1 MIDAAGYLRMS
12 TDDQTTSIEIQ
23 QRELLK
29 KFGKKYNIV
38 AWYIDEGK
46 SGSHSVEKRTHF
58 LKLLE
63 DAEKKLFKVVIC
75 YDLSRFTRL
84 DAIDSAFAK
93 KILRDNRIRLDTAIE
108 GEIDW
113 TTSTGRIVDSV
124 LTEGQHEYSTKLAK
138 RVCDGKRTSFDKG
151 IPGQV
156 TPYGL
161 ARIVTDTSGNSRF
174 IPRTERFQR
183 PKDWK
188 QTFVEGDPKEV
199 EVVKWMFNEFNSR
212 DVSFHRLAVELNDKG
227 VPSPTG
233 KKWSYQV
240 VHDILGNVRYAGGLS
255 FGKNSSGKHYRIV
268 EGETV
273 PAADAVGQMFRLKS
287 GFLTREDSHEGFI
300 EKELFAAV
308 QIKVQRRWRTGKHAS
323 RDFSLTGVLYCG
335 HCGKPL
341 YGNEREPGTKHKPGI
356 KYICKGIHRGS
367 ECGQWGVREDVVLP
381 FIVKTIVEQIDQKEL
396 KTAQVKL
403 PSRRAGDASGLKSQ
417 LTKLRSTYE
426 TNWKKFMAMPADE
439 LANELQDRLKKMM
452 AEIRKLETEIEEKEV
467 PESWKDVMSRRHA
480 ILKELKGKLVTVQTA
495 VSGDGRF
502 GTGYTMPRNA
512 LRELLHQSDVRV
524 DLWFERASNHR
535 YRIVRGRLRVGDH
548 AAADLTAAHF
558 DDPASLIV

>member
-1 MIDAAGYLRMS
+1 MIDAVGCLRMS

-23 QRELLK
+23 KRELLH
-29 KFGKKYNIV
+29 KFGNKYNIV

-46 SGSHSVEKRTHF
+46 SGSHSVQKRKDF
-58 LKLLE
+58 LRLLE
-63 DAEKKLFKVVIC
+63 DAERKLFEVVVC
-75 YDLSRFTRL
+75 YDLSRFSRL
-84 DAIDSAFAK
+84 DSIESAFAK
-93 KILRDNRIRLDTAIE
+93 KILRDNRIRLDTILE

-113 TTSTGRIVDSV
+113 RSSMGRIVDSV

-138 RVCDGKRTSFDKG
+138 RVCDGKRLSFTKG
-151 IPGQV
+151 TPGQV

-161 ARIVTDTSGNSRF
+161 ARIVTDTNGTQRYV
-174 IPRTERFQR
+174 PRTERFQR
-183 PKDWK
+183 LKDWS

-199 EVVKWMFNEFNSR
+199 EVVKWLFNEFNTR
-212 DVSFHRLAVELNDKG
+212 DVSFHRLAVELNGKG
-227 VPSPTG
+227 IPSPTG

-240 VHDILGNVRYAGGLS
+240 VHDLLVNVRYAGGLS
-255 FGKNSSGKHYRIV
+255 FGKNSSGKHFRLV
-268 EGETV
+268 DGETV
-273 PAADAVGQMFRLKS
+273 AAADAVGQKFRLKS
-287 GFLTREDSHEGFI
+287 GFLTRDDNHKGFI
-300 EKELFAAV
+300 DKELFESV

-323 RDFSLTGVLYCG
+323 REFSLTGVLYCG

-381 FIVKTIVEQIDQKEL
+381 FIVKTIVEQIDRKEL
-396 KTAQVKL
+396 KSAQVKF
-403 PSRRAGDASGLKSQ
+403 PPRRTADVGGLRSQ
-417 LTKLRSTYE
+417 LTKLRSKYE
-426 TNWKKFMAMPADE
+426 TNWEKYLAMPADDF
-439 LANELQDRLKKMM
+439 ANELQDRLEKTKT
-452 AEIRKLETEIEEKEV
+452 EIRKLEAEIAEKEM

-495 VSGDGRF
+495 VSGDGKF
-502 GTGYTMPRNA
+502 GTGCTMPRNA
-512 LRELLHQSDVRV
+512 LRELLHRADVRV

-548 AAADLTAAHF
+548 SAADLTAAHF
-558 DDPASLIV
+558 DGPASLTV